1 LRARVRR
8 FGISYTGEEL
18 PHLLWHSWPTNV
30 WWSSY
35 MKRTAPN
42 RKEATHDRIVEA
54 AARAVNDPRLSDAVC
69 EAVLKH
75 LTPTD
80 YWIFTDHRTRVFVSH
95 YITIIIP
102 THHQEALPSSQTSA
116 AEFECNETPQ
126 ARVDSTK

>member
-1 LRARVRR
+1 
-8 FGISYTGEEL
+8 
-18 PHLLWHSWPTNV
+18 
-30 WWSSY
+30 

-80 YWIFTDHRTRVFVSH
+80 Y
-95 YITIIIP
+95 
-102 THHQEALPSSQTSA
+102 
-116 AEFECNETPQ
+116 
-126 ARVDSTK
+126 